1 MQVTISGVAHIIAEV
16 HFEKT
21 VEVSRR
27 EVIEVMELNDE
38 ESQEN
43 WKDCIEE
50 YVSDYG
56 IKEIASHEIES
67 GIALELTDDSN
78 GYSLSLDAFTLD
90 RFEEFNV
97 EQ

>member
-21 VEVSRR
+21 VEVSKG
-27 EVIEVMELNDE
+27 EVIEVMELGDE

-43 WKDCIEE
+43 WEDCIEE

-67 GIALELTDDSN
+67 GMALELTDDTD
-78 GYSLSLDAFTLD
+78 GYSLNLEGFTLD